1 MVRAIRQGKSQRQV
15 AREFGIS
22 RSTVQYWCG
31 RAFGKRLD
39 RVEWETQPPIPHRTT
54 RTSCDMEDRIL
65 AVRKELREDS
75 VLGEYSARAIRDE
88 LVYRRID
95 SVPSVRT
102 IGRILE
108 RRGALD
114 KPRRIRRKSPPR
126 GWYLPDVGRCEAE
139 LDSFDV
145 VEGLVIQGGI
155 DVQVL
160 NGISLHGRLAAS
172 WPLPSITAK
181 VTVEKL
187 TAHWQECGL
196 PGYVQFDNDTRF
208 QGAHQH
214 KDSFSRVVRL
224 CLSLE
229 VVPVFAPVYEHGFQ
243 AQVESYNGLWQAKV
257 WSRFHHDDIPQLQGR
272 SQLYVKAHRARTAG
286 KRELAPARSEF
297 PDAWKLDLQAALRG
311 RIIFLRRT
319 DATGKVYLLGRRFS
333 VSDVWLH
340 RLVRCEVNLDQNE
353 ISFFTLRRLKPDDH
367 DLVRTIHYTPP
378 TKPFIE

>member
-1 MVRAIRQGKSQRQV
+1 M
-15 AREFGIS
+15 AREFGVS
-22 RSTVQYWCG
+22 RSTVQYWCA
-31 RAFGKRLD
+31 RASGKRLD
-39 RVEWETQPPIPHRTT
+39 RVDWETQPSIPHRTT
-54 RTSCDMEDRIL
+54 RTGRDMEDRIL
-65 AVRKELREDS
+65 TVRKELREDS

-114 KPRRIRRKSPPR
+114 KPRRIRRKSPSR
-126 GWYLPDVGRCEAE
+126 GWYLADVARCEAE

-214 KDSFSRVVRL
+214 KDSFSRVMRL
-224 CLSLE
+224 CLGLE
-229 VVPVFAPVYEHGFQ
+229 VIPVFAPVCEHGFQ
-243 AQVESYNGLWQAKV
+243 ASVESYNGLWQAKV
-257 WSRFHHDDIPQLQGR
+257 WSRFHHHDIPQLQGR

-286 KRELAPARSEF
+286 KREFAPARNEF
-297 PDAWKLDLQAALRG
+297 PVAWKLDLQAPLRG
-311 RIIFLRRT
+311 RVIFIRRT

-333 VSDVWLH
+333 VSDVWLY
-340 RLVRCEVNLDQNE
+340 RLVRCEVNLDENK
-353 ISFFTLRRLKPDDH
+353 ISFFTLRRSKPKDH
-367 DLVRTIHYTPP
+367 DLVKTIDYTRP